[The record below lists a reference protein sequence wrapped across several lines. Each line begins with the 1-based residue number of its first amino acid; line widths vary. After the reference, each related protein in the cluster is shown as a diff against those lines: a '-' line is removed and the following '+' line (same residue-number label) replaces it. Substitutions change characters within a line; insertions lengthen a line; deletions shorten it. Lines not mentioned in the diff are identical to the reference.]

1 MHQRHGPPRTAGFT
15 LIELLIVV
23 SIIGILTS
31 IVLVAGARVRDVG
44 RVRATEGVLRT
55 LDQTLTNWIASR
67 DTIPP
72 SEYRDE
78 RGFPYPMIDARS
90 MSASARTSPDPN
102 ISSQEWEY
110 RRPAEPSVQ
119 IYAALLQR
127 DDPASAKML
136 DAVLDSFKRVE
147 PVVTA
152 LDTAFGPMNNLNEI
166 VQAPILLD
174 AWGQP
179 LRFVHPRYHGGYGDT
194 YITGPSTTYQVLSR
208 PLLRLSLVNRT
219 FDFRRSA
226 QPFDPLSPQTTAQYR
241 GDADEGLCVNNR
253 PYFYSGGL
261 DLNPGTRADNINSQR
276 PNYPAVTT
284 SIQD

>member
-1 MHQRHGPPRTAGFT
+1 MHQRHGPTRTAGFT

-23 SIIGILTS
+23 AIIGILTS

-55 LDQTLTNWIASR
+55 LDQTLTNWMASR

-72 SEYRDE
+72 SDYRDE
-78 RGFPYPMIDARS
+78 RGYLYPMIDARS
-90 MSASARTSPDPN
+90 MDAAARTSPDPT
-102 ISSQEWEY
+102 ITTQDWEF
-110 RRPAEPSVQ
+110 RRPAEPSTQ

-136 DAVLDSFKRVE
+136 DTVLDSFKHVD

-152 LDTAFGPMNNLNEI
+152 LDTAFGAMRHLDEP
-166 VQAPILLD
+166 VQAPVILD

-179 LRFVHPRYHGGYGDT
+179 IRFVHPKYHGGYGDT
-194 YITGPSTTYQVLSR
+194 YITGSSTTYQALTR

-219 FDFRRSA
+219 FDYRRSA
-226 QPFDPLSPQTTAQYR
+226 QPFDPLSAQSTSLYR

-261 DLNPGTRADNINSQR
+261 DLNPGTRGDNINSQR
-276 PNYPAVTT
+276 PNYPAATT